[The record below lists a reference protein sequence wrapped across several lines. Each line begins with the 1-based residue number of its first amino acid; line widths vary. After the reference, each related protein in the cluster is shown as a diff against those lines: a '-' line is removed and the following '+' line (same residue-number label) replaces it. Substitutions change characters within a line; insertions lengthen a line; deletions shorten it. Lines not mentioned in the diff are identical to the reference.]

1 MAGMRTGI
9 LANFGRWPLSQCYGA
24 DALGI
29 DSCKLVELPVIQN
42 PQGNLTFVEE
52 ERHVPFPLARV
63 YYLYDVPGGAMRG
76 GHAHRAL
83 EQLIIAITGSFDV
96 IVDDGSARRTVT
108 LNRSRIGLY
117 MPPMIWR
124 ELVNFS
130 SGAVCIVLASAYYDE
145 SDYFRDYE
153 EFRAATETG

>member
-1 MAGMRTGI
+1 M
-9 LANFGRWPLSQCYGA
+9 LSQCYGA

-29 DSCKLVELPVIQN
+29 DRCKLVELPVIQN

-76 GHAHRAL
+76 GHAHRSL

-96 IVDDGSARRTVT
+96 IVDDGSERKTVT

-153 EFRAATETG
+153 EFRAAAENG

>member
-1 MAGMRTGI
+1 MPT
-9 LANFGRWPLSQCYGA
+9 LLSV
-24 DALGI
+24 D
-29 DSCKLVELPVIQN
+29 DCKLLELPVIQN
-42 PQGNLTFVEE
+42 PQGNLTFIEE
-52 ERHVPFPLARV
+52 QRHVPFPIARV

-83 EQLIIAITGSFDV
+83 EQLIVAISGSFDV
-96 IVDDGSARRTVT
+96 ILDDGSARKTIT

-130 SGAVCIVLASAYYDE
+130 SGSVCMVLASAYYDE
-145 SDYFRDYE
+145 ADYYRDYD
-153 EFRAATETG
+153 EFRAATET